1 MRRFVVLLCNVLCLC
16 SEASL
21 GNQVALA
28 AASTLCIGITV
39 LLPSSSARSDLL
51 LSLLKGGHTLP
62 TTAQGAELLAEQ
74 LCLRY
79 VCVAGTRVVHC
90 ACGDASA
97 VVCAV
102 VVADGHSDLFLV
114 MCIPGC
120 SRVHASICSCVC
132 LCVCGG

>member
-1 MRRFVVLLCNVLCLC
+1 MGCVLLCSCVFVLRLC
-16 SEASL
+16 SDASL

-74 LCLRY
+74 LCLRC
-79 VCVAGTRVVHC
+79 VPVAGT
-90 ACGDASA
+90 
-97 VVCAV
+97 
-102 VVADGHSDLFLV
+102 
-114 MCIPGC
+114 
-120 SRVHASICSCVC
+120 
-132 LCVCGG
+132 

>member
-1 MRRFVVLLCNVLCLC
+1 MGCVLLCSCVFVLRLC
-16 SEASL
+16 SVASL

-39 LLPSSSARSDLL
+39 LLPSSARSDLL

-79 VCVAGTRVVHC
+79 VCVAGT
-90 ACGDASA
+90 
-97 VVCAV
+97 
-102 VVADGHSDLFLV
+102 
-114 MCIPGC
+114 
-120 SRVHASICSCVC
+120 
-132 LCVCGG
+132 